1 MRPFLASLALATAL
15 TAPSLVPSA
24 FAATPPHNVL
34 LFVADGLRPGM
45 IDAANAPTMTA
56 LAGQGV
62 AFLNTHSLFP
72 TFTMANASAFAT
84 GHYLGDTGIFSNT
97 LSAGFAVKAAKG
109 SVTPF
114 IENDAVL
121 GELDSD
127 YAADFVDEETVLAAA
142 RAAGMATAAIGKLG
156 PALLQD
162 HTERSGQHTVE
173 IDDATGGPIGVPL
186 SDSVKAALQQ
196 AGLPLTS
203 PPRGD
208 NGVSGSATKAG
219 TLNANLVQQ
228 QFFAD
233 AASKVV
239 LPMLAQAVQQS
250 GKPFAMVFWSRDPD
264 GTQHNQGDS
273 LLQLSPGIN
282 GPTSLAAI
290 RNADHDL
297 AQLLAALKSLG
308 VDATT
313 DVVVASDHGFSTIS
327 KQSRTSFAA
336 QQSMAGTPAGLLPKG
351 FVAIDLAHAL
361 DMKLYDPDAA
371 QIEVMPGAEPS
382 FGNGL
387 LGDPAHP
394 QVIVAANGGSDLI
407 YLPDHDRA
415 LLDRVLSALSAQDYV
430 SGLFVDD
437 AFGAVP
443 GTLPLSSIALKGHAR
458 TPVPAIAVNFASYAL
473 GCDDATVCGIE
484 VADTGLQQGQGMHGS
499 FSRADTA
506 STLLAAG
513 PDFRPGLRDALPSS
527 NADVGRTLLHLLGL
541 SVPEHGHLV
550 GRVLEE
556 ALVGQRPLEPWGHTE
571 LTSQPDAL
579 GHVTVLRQQTMGAT
593 PYFDAAGYPGRTL
606 GIPVTE
612 GVLNT
617 TQGD

>member
-1 MRPFLASLALATAL
+1 MRHILL
-15 TAPSLVPSA
+15 A
-24 FAATPPHNVL
+24 FAAVIAAPAMAEAAPRNVL

-45 IDAANAPTMTA
+45 IDATHAPTM
-56 LAGQGV
+56 AGMAEQGV

-72 TFTMANASAFAT
+72 TFTMANGSAFAT
-84 GHYLGDTGIFSNT
+84 GHYLGDTGVFSNT
-97 LSAGFAVKAAKG
+97 LSAGAAVQAAKG

-121 GELDSD
+121 GELDRD
-127 YAADFVDEETVLAAA
+127 LGADFIDEETVLAAA
-142 RAAGMATAAIGKLG
+142 REAGMATAAVGKLG
-156 PALLQD
+156 PTLLQD

-173 IDDATGGPIGVPL
+173 IDDATGGALGIPL
-186 SDSVKAALQQ
+186 SDAVKAALQQ
-196 AGLPLTS
+196 AGLPLAAPS
-203 PPRGD
+203 RGG
-208 NGVSGSATKAG
+208 NGMPGSATQAG
-219 TLNANLVQQ
+219 TLEANVAQQ
-228 QFFAD
+228 QYFAD

-239 LPMLAQAVQQS
+239 MPMLAQASQTS

-308 VDATT
+308 LDATT
-313 DVVVASDHGFSTIS
+313 DVLVASDHGFSTIS

-336 QQSMAGTPAGLLPKG
+336 RQSFAGTPAGLLPKG
-351 FVAIDLAHAL
+351 FVALDLAHAL
-361 DMKLYDPDAA
+361 ELKLYDPDAA
-371 QIEVMPGAEPS
+371 QIEVAPGTTPM

-387 LGDPAHP
+387 LGDAARP
-394 QVIVAANGGSDLI
+394 QVIVAANGGSDLV
-407 YLPDHDRA
+407 YLPGHDRG
-415 LLDRVLSALSAQDYV
+415 LLDRVLAALSAQDYV

-437 AFGAVP
+437 AFGPVP
-443 GTLPLSSIALKGHAR
+443 GTLPLSSIALKGSAR
-458 TPVPAIAVNFASYAL
+458 TPTPSVVVNFASYAL
-473 GCDDATVCGIE
+473 GCDEAATCGVE

-499 FSRADTA
+499 FSRADTT

-513 PDFRPGLRDALPSS
+513 PDFRGGLRDALPAS

-541 SVPEHGHLV
+541 HVPDHGHLV

-556 ALVGQRPLEPWGHTE
+556 ALVGERPREPWGHAE

-579 GHVTVLRQQTMGAT
+579 GHVTVLRQQSVGAT

-606 GIPVTE
+606 GLPAME
-612 GVLNT
+612 GTLNT